1 VLANGRLLIRGK
13 EVIRLQG
20 KNKWKGP
27 LADAVKGVSRERIA
41 AEVGCTTATVTSY
54 MTDTE
59 KQKSIGLDF
68 LAALHRLANPR
79 GKAKIEKFIN
89 DQLVA

>member
-1 VLANGRLLIRGK
+1 
-13 EVIRLQG
+13 
-20 KNKWKGP
+20 
-27 LADAVKGVSRERIA
+27 
-41 AEVGCTTATVTSY
+41 